1 MGLLD
6 SLFRVPEVD
15 AALSDRARLQGML
28 DFEAALARAE
38 ASCGVI
44 PSAAAGAINARCAA
58 ALFDFA
64 ALQQGAASAGN
75 LAIPMLQQ
83 LTALVASDDATAA
96 GFVHWGATSQDA
108 IDTGFVLQVRVVLDL
123 VAHEIAQLCRTL
135 GMLAD
140 THRGTLVVGR
150 SWMQHATPTTFGLK
164 VAGWLDALLR
174 HQERLFEFRG
184 RFLTLQFGGAV
195 GNLASFARDG
205 DAVSQALAKELS
217 LAWPTMAWHSQR
229 DRLAEL
235 ATTMGLLTG
244 TLGKIARDISLHA
257 QPEIG
262 ELREPSAGGRGGS
275 SSMPHKR
282 NPVSCAVILAAA
294 LRVPGL
300 VSTILN
306 AMVQEDERGLGGWQA
321 EWETLPDILRL
332 SAGALHHLRATLDGL
347 EVDAARMEGNLEIT
361 RGLIY
366 AEAVTIGLAAKIGK
380 QEARQVLEQACAQ
393 TSASQEHLREVLL
406 KTARVRECFTVA
418 EILQLFDARK
428 QLGNSGAAIDRVL
441 AAAKTAEVNS
451 RRGSE

>member
-15 AALSDRARLQGML
+15 AALSDGARLQGLL

-44 PSAAAGAINARCAA
+44 PDAAAKAITAQCHA

-64 ALQQGAASAGN
+64 ALQQDALSAGN
-75 LAIPMLQQ
+75 LAIPMLRQ
-83 LTALVASDDATAA
+83 LTALVARNDATGA

-108 IDTGFVLQVRVVLDL
+108 IDTGFVLQVRAVLDI
-123 VAHEIAQLCRTL
+123 VDREVDQLCRTL
-135 GMLAD
+135 ASLAD
-140 THRGTLVVGR
+140 THRGTVIAGR

-174 HQERLFEFRG
+174 HKERWCELRR

-195 GNLASFARDG
+195 GNLSALGRDG
-205 DAVSQALAKELS
+205 DAVSQALAEELA
-217 LAWPTMAWHSQR
+217 LTWPAVAWHSQR
-229 DRLAEL
+229 DRFAEL
-235 ATTMGLLTG
+235 ATTLGLLTG
-244 TLGKIARDISLHA
+244 TVGKIARDISLHA

-300 VSTILN
+300 VSTIVG

-321 EWETLPDILRL
+321 EWETLPEILRL
-332 SAGALHHLRATLDGL
+332 SAGALHHLRITMDGL
-347 EVDAARMEGNLEIT
+347 EVDAQRMERNLEIT

-366 AEAVTIGLAAKIGK
+366 AEAVTMALAAKLGK
-380 QEARQVLEQACAQ
+380 PEARQVVEQACAQ
-393 TSASQEHLREVLL
+393 ASASQEHLCDILL
-406 KTARVRECFTVA
+406 KTARVTERFTA
-418 EILQLFDARK
+418 AAISQLFDARK
-428 QLGNSGAAIDRVL
+428 QLGNSSAAIDRVL
-441 AAAKTAEVNS
+441 AAAKTANTNS
-451 RRGSE
+451 RRGSA

>member
-15 AALSDRARLQGML
+15 AALSDHARLQGML

-44 PSAAAGAINARCAA
+44 PNAAAKAINAQCDA

-64 ALQQGAASAGN
+64 ALQQSAASAGN
-75 LAIPMLQQ
+75 LAMPMLQQ
-83 LTALVASDDATAA
+83 LTALVSSDDATAA

-108 IDTGFVLQVRVVLDL
+108 IDTGFVLQVRAVLDI
-123 VAHEIAQLCRTL
+123 VDREVDQLCRTL
-135 GMLAD
+135 ATLAD
-140 THRGTLVVGR
+140 THRGTVMAGR
-150 SWMQHATPTTFGLK
+150 SWMQHASPTTFGLK

-174 HQERLFEFRG
+174 HQERLLELRR

-195 GNLASFARDG
+195 GNLSSLGNAGGRVG
-205 DAVSQALAKELS
+205 ERLAKELG
-217 LAWPTMAWHSQR
+217 LELPAVAWHSQR
-229 DRLAEL
+229 DRFAEL
-235 ATTMGLLTG
+235 ATTTGMLTG

-257 QPEIG
+257 QTEIG
-262 ELREPSAGGRGGS
+262 ELHEPHGEGRGGS

-300 VSTILN
+300 VSTVLS
-306 AMVQEDERGLGGWQA
+306 AMVQEDERGLGGWHV

-332 SAGALHHLRATLDGL
+332 SAGALHDLRATMDGM
-347 EVDAARMEGNLEIT
+347 EVDAQRMESNLELT

-366 AEAVTIGLAAKIGK
+366 AEAVTTALAAKIGK
-380 QEARQVLEQACAQ
+380 KDARRLVEQACARA
-393 TSASQEHLREVLL
+393 TDAKEHLRDALL
-406 KTARVRECFTVA
+406 KTPDVSEHLAAA
-418 EILQLFDARK
+418 EMSRLFDAREH
-428 QLGNSGAAIDRVL
+428 LGDAHQALDRVL
-441 AAAKTAEVNS
+441 AAQGKPKNPARES
-451 RRGSE
+451 R